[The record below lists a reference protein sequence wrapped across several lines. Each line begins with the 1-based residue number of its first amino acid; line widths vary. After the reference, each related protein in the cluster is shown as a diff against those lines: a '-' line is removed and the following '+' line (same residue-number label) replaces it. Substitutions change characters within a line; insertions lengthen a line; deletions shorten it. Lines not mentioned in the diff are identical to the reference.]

1 MAFKTV
7 MKLGLILVELRVQ
20 LVIQKAQYLTQVSL
34 NLDGTDGLIE
44 EVIVLD
50 IQEQD
55 LMKETSPLEL
65 ETTQVLQVL

>member
-1 MAFKTV
+1 